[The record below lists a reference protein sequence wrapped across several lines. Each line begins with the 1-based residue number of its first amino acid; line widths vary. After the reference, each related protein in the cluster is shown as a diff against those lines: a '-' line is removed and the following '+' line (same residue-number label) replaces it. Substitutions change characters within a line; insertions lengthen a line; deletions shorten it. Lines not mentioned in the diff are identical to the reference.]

1 MLLMVVVLF
10 IICWS
15 PLLIFNVLQS
25 FDIIPAQLFD
35 EHKHVKTFAS
45 LLAYLN
51 RYKTIENNLEN
62 YLSFS
67 CLNPIIYGFMSASFR
82 QSFKDLLCSNKGTK
96 LALNS
101 QNESQR

>member
-15 PLLIFNVLQS
+15 PLLIFDVLQS

-35 EHKHVKTFAS
+35 EYKHVKTFAS

-51 RYKTIENNLEN
+51 R
-62 YLSFS
+62 
-67 CLNPIIYGFMSASFR
+67 
-82 QSFKDLLCSNKGTK
+82 
-96 LALNS
+96 
-101 QNESQR
+101 